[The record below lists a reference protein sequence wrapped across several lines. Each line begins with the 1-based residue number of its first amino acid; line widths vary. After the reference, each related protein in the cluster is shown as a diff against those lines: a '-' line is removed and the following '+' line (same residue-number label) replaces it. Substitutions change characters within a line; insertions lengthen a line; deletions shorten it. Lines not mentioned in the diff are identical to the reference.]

1 MCYNVHDAPGAL
13 SKKMSETDS
22 ISRAAT
28 PNIGRVERYDTLAD
42 RAYEQLRHAL
52 MNGSF
57 HPGQKLTIRKIA
69 AVLGI
74 SATPARDAIS
84 RLVSERVLES
94 GPNRTVSVPAL
105 DSQRLREIYLLR
117 TALEGVATEL
127 GAKNMERAQIES
139 LERVQLALIA
149 AMDRNDYKR
158 VLAENEEFHFTIYR
172 ASNMPMLVEA
182 IQQLWLKLG
191 PSLNLLYPSYNRSRK
206 GVSHHLDIVS
216 ALRAGD
222 AAGARRSM
230 EEDLRDGAIE
240 LEKALVAQDPAAAPP
255 LHMAAG

>member
-1 MCYNVHDAPGAL
+1 MPENESNPKSAL
-13 SKKMSETDS
+13 Q
-22 ISRAAT
+22 A
-28 PNIGRVERYDTLAD
+28 IGRVERYDTLAD

-84 RLVSERVLES
+84 RLVSERVLDS
-94 GPNRTVSVPAL
+94 GPNRTVSVPTL
-105 DSQRLREIYLLR
+105 DSERIREIYLLR
-117 TALEGVATEL
+117 TALEGLATEL
-127 GAKNMERAQIES
+127 GAKAMDKAQIES
-139 LERVQLALIA
+139 LERLQLALIA
-149 AMDRNDYKR
+149 AMDRNNFKR

-206 GVSHHLDIVS
+206 GVAHHLDILT
-216 ALRAGD
+216 ALRSGD
-222 AAGARRSM
+222 AVGAREAM
-230 EEDLRDGAIE
+230 EADLRDGAIE
-240 LEKALVAQDPAAAPP
+240 LEGALGQQASPDPGLLQMTAD
-255 LHMAAG
+255 